1 MILVENGTDK
11 DSFEVTK
18 AISPSLKT
26 LKESAT
32 VSGPL
37 EILSKC
43 LTENSFSRRAT
54 FEFFY
59 VTVKDSCETN

>member
-37 EILSKC
+37 ESLK
-43 LTENSFSRRAT
+43 
-54 FEFFY
+54 
-59 VTVKDSCETN
+59 